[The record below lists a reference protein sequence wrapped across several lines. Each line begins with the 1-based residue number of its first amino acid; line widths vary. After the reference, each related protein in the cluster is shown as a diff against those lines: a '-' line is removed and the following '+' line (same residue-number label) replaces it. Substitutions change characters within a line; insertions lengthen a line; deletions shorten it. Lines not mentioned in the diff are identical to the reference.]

1 VTAAYGSTATGEMMS
16 AFFSLEP
23 EVAGGLGPHT
33 VMDRRVHPPVVS
45 KLHYEFDGW
54 PSDEIVESFPC
65 FLVTESLMA
74 RLQAEELT
82 GMETAEVEVSISEQF
97 RDSHSGTKL
106 PPFAWLKVVGVAGRD
121 DFGMGPDFRLVV
133 SAAAL
138 RVIQATRPK
147 AMDVAAFA
155 G

>member
-1 VTAAYGSTATGEMMS
+1 MMS

-23 EVAGGLGPHT
+23 EVAGGLGPNT
-33 VMDRRVHPPVVS
+33 IMDRRVHPPVVS

-54 PSDEIVESFPC
+54 RGDEIVESFPC

-74 RLQAEELT
+74 RLQAEQLT
-82 GMETAEVEVSISEQF
+82 GMEAGQVEVSISEQF
-97 RDSHSGTKL
+97 RDSDTGAKL
-106 PPFAWLKVVGVAGRD
+106 PPFAWLKVVGVAGQD
-121 DFGMGPDFRLVV
+121 DFGMGLDFRLVI

-147 AMDVAAFA
+147 AMDVEAFA
-155 G
+155 GRDGSASR